1 MAAKHSVPIITL
13 QRCNNMLNG
22 NPLGDN
28 WAKSVD
34 TVAVFDSRF
43 GADPVDL
50 WTVGLSV
57 PSF

>member
-1 MAAKHSVPIITL
+1 
-13 QRCNNMLNG
+13 MLNG